1 MGAVL
6 TFLSTLFVFSVVNGT
21 PLLYGTLGEILT
33 EKSGNMNL
41 GVEGILFMGGA
52 AGLGGA
58 FYYEKLAGANASPF
72 VALLLVSLGYTLGEA
87 SLLAVM
93 FLPGLF
99 AFRHFLP
106 QIRFAE
112 RRRGALQLF
121 YLTGAVLTFEY
132 VALMLTNYYLRY
144 NASVWR
150 YDITMPDLLQNPLF
164 ILLLLAACALPMH
177 WIERRC
183 NTQPARDRYVEFIS
197 DRRRVRLETERISYL
212 ESNDSEV
219 WIHTSTGESLRT
231 KTKISQWEQQ
241 LDDRFLRIHRSY
253 IVNADRV
260 ARHTAGAVVVDG
272 QTLEVSR
279 KYRDSVRAAIPESA
293 PSARV
298 RHISND
304 KPS

>member
-1 MGAVL
+1 MNPINAKSVQL
-6 TFLSTLFVFSVVNGT
+6 IELHAFAYCLLS
-21 PLLYGTLGEILT
+21 
-33 EKSGNMNL
+33 
-41 GVEGILFMGGA
+41 
-52 AGLGGA
+52 
-58 FYYEKLAGANASPF
+58 
-72 VALLLVSLGYTLGEA
+72 VSLSE
-87 SLLAVM
+87 S
-93 FLPGLF
+93 FDF
-99 AFRHFLP
+99 
-106 QIRFAE
+106 
-112 RRRGALQLF
+112 
-121 YLTGAVLTFEY
+121 
-132 VALMLTNYYLRY
+132 
-144 NASVWR
+144 
-150 YDITMPDLLQNPLF
+150 
-164 ILLLLAACALPMH
+164 
-177 WIERRC
+177 
-183 NTQPARDRYVEFIS
+183 
-197 DRRRVRLETERISYL
+197 L

-272 QTLEVSR
+272 RTLEVSR